1 MSGKSN
7 NIHRTNIDR
16 VKEQVKQFLADLDY
30 HKKDP
35 STMPNKDVFED
46 RYHYLCKISQ
56 TLFNFIHENYLNS
69 QFDKTVFKRH
79 LDEMLKYIGKI
90 QTSEITQD
98 KASEII
104 GTMVAKQYIPQLK

>member
-7 NIHRTNIDR
+7 IHHTNVDK
-16 VKEQVKQFLADLDY
+16 VKAQVKQFLADLDY
-30 HKKDP
+30 HKKDM
-35 STMPNKDVFED
+35 STIPGKDIFED

-56 TLFNFIHENYLNS
+56 TLFNFIYENYLNP
-69 QFDKTVFKRH
+69 QFDKTVFRRH
-79 LDEMLKYIGKI
+79 LDEMLKYISKI
-90 QTSEITQD
+90 QKSEITQD